1 MAINFFVIPLRSVLF
16 INVSFSCYYNFVS
29 PFMIPY
35 IVENNLEFANC
46 LAEFDKE
53 MSLRDNRSLNYV
65 IRWYYERVILQSFFF
80 FFYHEFNSFARI
92 TRLKRGDS
100 ILRGSRVFIINFL
113 RTIRLKLNSIEGR
126 TRLEVSFGKAIQFFP
141 FKIQFTITR
150 PRL

>member
-1 MAINFFVIPLRSVLF
+1 MAINFFVIPLRLVLF
-16 INVSFSCYYNFVS
+16 INVSFSCYYNFLSYFYDSIYRRKWSRICKLFSRIWQRNVTS
-29 PFMIPY
+29 
-35 IVENNLEFANC
+35 
-46 LAEFDKE
+46 
-53 MSLRDNRSLNYV
+53 
-65 IRWYYERVILQSFFF
+65 WQSFVKLRHTMILWESDITKLFF